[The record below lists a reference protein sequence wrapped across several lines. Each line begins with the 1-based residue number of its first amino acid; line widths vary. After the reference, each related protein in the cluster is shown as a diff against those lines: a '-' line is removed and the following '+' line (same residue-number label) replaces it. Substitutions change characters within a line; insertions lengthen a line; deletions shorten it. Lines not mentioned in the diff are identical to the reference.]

1 MSPCFSG
8 PLFWLIHL
16 NVQTQGEQKIFFF
29 IWTRVKHDLELNSS
43 TEDPFAMAPI
53 DASEDY

>member
-43 TEDPFAMAPI
+43 TEDLFAMAPI